1 MECPRDAGIARA
13 VHAAASEVLGH
24 APKETGVAY
33 WMDAEIFHDAGF
45 PVVDFGPA
53 GAGAHE
59 TVEWVS
65 LESVVT
71 TARGCAPVLAAVG
84 RGLPT

>member
-1 MECPRDAGIARA
+1 MECRPDAAIATA
-13 VHAAASEVLGH
+13 VRTAAREVLGH
-24 APKETGVAY
+24 AAKETGVAY
-33 WMDAEIFHDAGF
+33 WMDAAIFHDAGI
-45 PVVDFGPA
+45 PTVDFGPA

-71 TARGCAPVLAAVG
+71 TARVLENAA
-84 RGLPT
+84 RRFWASP

>member
-1 MECPRDAGIARA
+1 MECARGAPIAEA
-13 VHAAASEVLGH
+13 VRAAAREVLGR

-33 WMDAEIFHDAGF
+33 WMDAAIFHDAGI

-65 LESVVT
+65 LDSVVT
-71 TARGCAPVLAAVG
+71 TARVLEKSARAFWSA
-84 RGLPT
+84 R